1 MTASLS
7 PPPGYVESRLIDPF
21 EIFVGPVYEKG
32 EPGAKCFLLRID
44 KRHVNMRGV
53 IHGGMLMTFAD
64 LALGQAVW
72 DVTDYAPSV
81 TLNMHTQ
88 FLKPARAGEVLEVT
102 PHLIRKTGSL
112 VFMRGDFT
120 VGGETVFTAES
131 VWKLL
136 GKV

>member
-1 MTASLS
+1 MSALV
-7 PPPGYVESRLIDPF
+7 PPLPGYRETKLVDPF
-21 EIFVGPVYEKG
+21 EVFMGPVFEAG
-32 EPGAKCFLLRID
+32 EPGARRFLIKID
-44 KRHVNMRGV
+44 ERHVNRRGV
-53 IHGGMLMTFAD
+53 MHGGMMMTFAD

-88 FLKPARAGEVLEVT
+88 FLKPASAGDLVEVL
-102 PHLIRKTGSL
+102 PQLIRKTGSL

-120 VGGETVFTAES
+120 VGGDAIFTAES

-136 GKV
+136 GKD